1 VNADDVIDAQIQYY
15 DLRAPDY
22 LSPTAGPDRAG
33 QGELSQAIARDL
45 VDELAPTG
53 DVLEIAC
60 GPGRFTAELARHAAR
75 VTAIDASPLML
86 ERNRTEVASPNV
98 SYIEADIFDW
108 RPAQPYDVVFFGY
121 WLSHVP
127 PARFEEFWRIIQAC
141 VAENGRV
148 AFVDED
154 DRATAH
160 DDVRII
166 DGVPLARRTLLDGRQ
181 FDIVKV
187 FWNANDL
194 AAHLSALGWQFEIRS
209 VDGCSVY
216 AVGVRT

>member
-1 VNADDVIDAQIQYY
+1 VNTDDAIDAQIRYY

-33 QGELSQAIARDL
+33 QGELSQSIARDL
-45 VDELAPTG
+45 IDELAPTG
-53 DVLEIAC
+53 AVLEIAC
-60 GPGRFTAELARHAAR
+60 GPGRFTAELARHATH
-75 VTAIDASPLML
+75 VTAIDASPQMVD
-86 ERNRTEVASPNV
+86 RNRTEVASPNV
-98 SYIEADIFDW
+98 SYTETDIFDW
-108 RPAQPYDVVFFGY
+108 QPAQPYDLVFFGF

-127 PARFEEFWRIIQAC
+127 PDRFDEFWQLVQRC
-141 VAENGRV
+141 VEDNGRV

-160 DDVRII
+160 DDVRIV

-187 FWNANDL
+187 FWNADDL
-194 AAHLSALGWQFEIRS
+194 AARLSALGWRFDIRT
-209 VDGCSVY
+209 VDDSSVY
-216 AVGVRT
+216 GVGVRT